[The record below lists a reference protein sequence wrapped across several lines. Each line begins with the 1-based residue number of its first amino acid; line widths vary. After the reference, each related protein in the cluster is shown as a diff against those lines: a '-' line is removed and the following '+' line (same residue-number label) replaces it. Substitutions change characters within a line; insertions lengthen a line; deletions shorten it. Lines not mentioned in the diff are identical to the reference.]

1 MYYVYCPVL
10 FTYCSPHSS
19 VQTDTDIEISRS
31 HPAQQGPGHTLK
43 MDRDTDKVTLG
54 EEEMD
59 RMGVVEMDLVS
70 IQYLNGKTVTG
81 VCRSDDLTQNIRFTN
96 FLTEVLCSFISFYRL
111 QTLINCSVS
120 ASEYFPSI

>member
-1 MYYVYCPVL
+1 MLYYVYCSVL

-43 MDRDTDKVTLG
+43 MDPHDKVTLG

-70 IQYLNGKTVTG
+70 IQHLNSMTVTG
-81 VCRSDDLTQNIRFTN
+81 VFGL
-96 FLTEVLCSFISFYRL
+96 
-111 QTLINCSVS
+111 SVG
-120 ASEYFPSI
+120 